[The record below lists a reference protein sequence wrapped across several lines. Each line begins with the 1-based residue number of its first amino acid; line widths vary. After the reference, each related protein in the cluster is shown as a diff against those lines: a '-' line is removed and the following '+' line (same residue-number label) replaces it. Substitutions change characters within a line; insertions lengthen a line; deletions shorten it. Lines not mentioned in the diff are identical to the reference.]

1 LPEYQTAHER
11 NVYKTIAIV
20 SNTKKLIQ
28 NINMQSLHDL
38 RSLQKPE
45 TKVEEVLAAVIIIRK
60 KILIFKQQVFYG
72 NIETIKN
79 LSKLLGLLEVLS
91 KNRD

>member
-1 LPEYQTAHER
+1 MPEYQTAHER